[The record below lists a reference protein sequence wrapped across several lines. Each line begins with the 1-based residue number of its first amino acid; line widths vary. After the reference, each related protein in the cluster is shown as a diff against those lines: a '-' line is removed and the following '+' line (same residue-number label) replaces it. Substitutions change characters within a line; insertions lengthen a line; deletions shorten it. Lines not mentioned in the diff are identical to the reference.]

1 MTLPPVV
8 SLIKIQ
14 PHICL
19 ELFRTVNSAW
29 SVQISLLIQTRT
41 LFHWRKRYYGLWTR
55 ILVENVLMLDLVWR
69 LQRVLPQVPSTD
81 SESSWEDRWCLSPLP
96 PGHLQHPSHPQSPQ
110 HCRWSHPPDTQL
122 LQSATIRE
130 ETEESPSQDKQTERQ
145 LHPPGC
151 QEAELPPVLAPPPLS
166 YPTNHWTLT
175 PTTTHTNTHTH
186 THTHTH
192 TLSHTLTLS
201 HSHWDKHRSLVE
213 HWTDLIQLPLLTVW
227 TKKTAP
233 CHFK

>member
-1 MTLPPVV
+1 MCTFYRGTIESILT
-8 SLIKIQ
+8 SCI
-14 PHICL
+14 
-19 ELFRTVNSAW
+19 TV
-29 SVQISLLIQTRT
+29 
-41 LFHWRKRYYGLWTR
+41 
-55 ILVENVLMLDLVWR
+55 VWR
-69 LQRVLPQVPSTD
+69 LQSVLPQVPSTD

-122 LQSATIRE
+122 LQSASIRE

-166 YPTNHWTLT
+166 YPTNHWTRT
-175 PTTTHTNTHTH
+175 PTPPPPPTLTHTHTHTHKHTHTHTQTH

-192 TLSHTLTLS
+192 TLTLTLTLRQAPVTCTALDWP
-201 HSHWDKHRSLVE
+201 HSFNYLVWQSE
-213 HWTDLIQLPLLTVW
+213 
-227 TKKTAP
+227 
-233 CHFK
+233 